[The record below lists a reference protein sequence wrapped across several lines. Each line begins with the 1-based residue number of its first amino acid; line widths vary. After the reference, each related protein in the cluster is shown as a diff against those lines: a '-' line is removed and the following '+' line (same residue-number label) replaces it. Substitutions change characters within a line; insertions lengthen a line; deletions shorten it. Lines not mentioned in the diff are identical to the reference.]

1 MPDVPSV
8 RVELCWEFS
17 VESPAR
23 RQIFRQAALDRLSS
37 PEQLDRLVRVSDP
50 VGWFALG
57 TVAFLLAAIVA
68 WGIWGKIPDQVEGK
82 GILVSAG
89 GRVLDAMSPA
99 EGTITSLFVKQN
111 DLVEKD
117 QEIAVIEQS
126 ALRQEYEGAQETLK
140 ERQDEKRQIV
150 ETFAREFAL
159 KQKNFAEQSTAQRQI
174 IAAAE
179 QRAQYL
185 KSAIA
190 GREKLVEKGIL
201 PRDKVE
207 ELRTDYNKALQD
219 VSAAKNRILEL
230 ESDTLTLKSDH
241 AKDVTKIDQQI
252 ADAERSIREKEVS
265 LRQNGRVLAPA
276 AGRVVEMKIFE
287 GAVIQ
292 TGAPVASIAT
302 EGSALEAVLF
312 IPTKDGKRVLPGME
326 VRVAPSSVKKEE
338 HGTIVG
344 KITQVSEFPVSK
356 PGMLSVLQN
365 DRLVS
370 EYSEDGAP
378 YEARVDLQPDAGT
391 VSGFKWTSGV
401 GAEIAITSGT
411 TVEAEVTVSENP
423 PASLIIP
430 FVRKHTGIGF
440 LPVNAPR

>member
-1 MPDVPSV
+1 M
-8 RVELCWEFS
+8 
-17 VESPAR
+17 
-23 RQIFRQAALDRLSS
+23 
-37 PEQLDRLVRVSDP
+37 SDP
-50 VGWFALG
+50 VGWLALG
-57 TVAFLLAAIVA
+57 TVTVLLSAIVA
-68 WGIWGKIPDQVEGK
+68 WGIWGKIPDQVDGK

-99 EGTITSLFVKQN
+99 EGTITRLYVRQN
-111 DLVEKD
+111 DRVEKD

-126 ALRQEYEGAQETLK
+126 ALRQEYEGAKETLT
-140 ERQDEKRQIV
+140 ERQAEKRQIV
-150 ETFAREFAL
+150 DAFEREFRL
-159 KQKNFAEQSTAQRQI
+159 KQKNFSEQSAAQRQI
-174 IAAAE
+174 IAAAD

-190 GREKLVEKGIL
+190 GREALVAKGIL

-219 VSAAKNRILEL
+219 ISAARNRILEL
-230 ESDTLTLKSDH
+230 ESETLTLKSDH
-241 AKDVTKIDQQI
+241 AKEITKIDQQI
-252 ADAERSIREKEVS
+252 ADAARSIREKEVG

-276 AGRVVEMKIFE
+276 TGRVVELKVFE

-292 TGAPVASIAT
+292 TSAPVASIAT
-302 EGSALEAVLF
+302 EGSALQAVLF

-344 KITQVSEFPVSK
+344 KVIQVSEFPVSK

-365 DRLVS
+365 DRLVT

-378 YEARVDLQPDAGT
+378 YEARVDLQPDTAT
-391 VSGFKWTSGV
+391 VSGFKWTSGT
-401 GAEIAITSGT
+401 GADIAITSGT
-411 TVEAEVTVSENP
+411 TVEAEVTVAENP
-423 PASLIIP
+423 PASLIVP

-440 LPVNAPR
+440 LPVSASH